1 MPVSTMQAN
10 ATSSTSAFPAD
21 RAKGTRYVVVTPAKN
36 EAAFIELTLKSVI
49 AQNIHPMR
57 WVIVSDGSTD
67 NTDEIVRKYAM
78 EYDWIELLS
87 LPESAERN
95 FSGKVH
101 AFSAGYEKVRELDYD
116 FIVSMDADVSFDRDF
131 FPFLLERFK
140 INPRLGLAGAPFIE
154 QGKTYDFRFSS
165 TEHVSGICQIFRR
178 ECFQSIGGYVPV
190 KGGGI
195 DVIAVMTA
203 RMKGW
208 ETRTFPEKVCEH
220 HRSMGTGMHS
230 NIGAKFKLGQKDYA
244 LGNSPVWQIFRSAY
258 QMTKKTFI
266 IDGCAIFS
274 GYFWC
279 MLRGVERPVSAELM
293 QFRRREQWGRLRK
306 FFLRGWR
313 QDH

>member
-1 MPVSTMQAN
+1 MPVSTMQSN
-10 ATSSTSAFPAD
+10 ATSSASAAFPVD
-21 RAKGTRYVVVTPAKN
+21 RKRVRYVVVTPAKN
-36 EAAFIELTLKSVI
+36 EGAFIELTLKSVI
-49 AQNIHPMR
+49 AQSIRPTK

-67 NTDEIVRKYAM
+67 NTDEIVRKYAA

-87 LPESAERN
+87 LPQSAERN

-101 AFSAGYEKVRELDYD
+101 AFSAGYDRVRELDYD
-116 FIVSMDADVSFDRDF
+116 FIASMDGDVSFDREF
-131 FPFLLERFK
+131 FSFLLEKFER
-140 INPRLGLAGAPFIE
+140 NPRLGLAGTPFVD

-165 TEHVSGICQIFRR
+165 TEHVSGICQLFRR

-220 HRSMGTGMHS
+220 HRLMGTGTHTS
-230 NIGAKFKLGQKDYA
+230 IGAKFKLGQKDYA
-244 LGNSPVWQIFRSAY
+244 LGNSPVWQIFRSVY
-258 QMTKKTFI
+258 QMTKKTFV
-266 IDGCAIFS
+266 IDGFAIFS

-279 MLRGVERPVSAELM
+279 MLRGVERPISAELV
-293 QFRRREQWGRLRK
+293 QFRRREQWQRLRR
-306 FFLRGWR
+306 FFLRR
-313 QDH
+313 